1 MANTSG
7 FFSDVNY
14 GPDDFT
20 SYFRDFYTNGI
31 MADDTNYFA
40 VSEKGGMSLTV
51 NHGVAYIDGHFYRP
65 PLDATITLD
74 DSDTE
79 YPRIDLVVIKCDY
92 VKKEIYIDV
101 CTGEPLAEPQIPEMK
116 RDAAAYCLGLAA
128 ITVAANTS
136 DITQADIKDLRFDE
150 NYCGV
155 VVGKINTISTAA
167 LFAQYEAQWEL
178 LKAGCAQD
186 AEAVISAWNALSNV
200 KSINGKHGEVLLSQS
215 DIPSDGTA
223 FQMPYYIQSG
233 TILFS
238 DYPPIGS
245 DRNRISVKFPVA
257 YKSAPFLLLSS
268 TLAPTYGYSMIVN
281 YINLTNQGFV
291 CEASRY
297 DNASSFDG
305 GASVSWVAFGIP
317 KE

>member
-20 SYFRDFYTNGI
+20 SYFRDFYTDGV

-40 VSEKGGMSLTV
+40 VSQKDGMTLTV

-65 PLDATITLD
+65 PLDVTITLG

-101 CTGEPLAEPQIPEMK
+101 VTGEPLAEPQIPEME

-128 ITVAANTS
+128 VTVAANTS
-136 DITQADIKDLRFDE
+136 EITQADIKDLRLDE
-150 NYCGV
+150 SYCGV

-186 AEAVISAWNALSNV
+186 ADAVIAAWDALNTV
-200 KSINGKHGEVLLSQS
+200 KRINDIEPIGGNIELTQS
-215 DIPSDGTA
+215 LIPSDGA
-223 FQMPYYIQSG
+223 AYQMPYYIQSG
-233 TILFS
+233 TLSVDTNSHKGINITFPKAFKEAPLLLFS
-238 DYPPIGS
+238 ATYYKGNANFPITA
-245 DRNRISVKFPVA
+245 N
-257 YKSAPFLLLSS
+257 
-268 TLAPTYGYSMIVN
+268 YS
-281 YINLTNQGFV
+281 NLTKNGFMLVSSGINSGGLSNTV
-291 CEASRY
+291 CIGTV
-297 DNASSFDG
+297 N
-305 GASVSWVAFGIP
+305 WVALGVM
-317 KE
+317 